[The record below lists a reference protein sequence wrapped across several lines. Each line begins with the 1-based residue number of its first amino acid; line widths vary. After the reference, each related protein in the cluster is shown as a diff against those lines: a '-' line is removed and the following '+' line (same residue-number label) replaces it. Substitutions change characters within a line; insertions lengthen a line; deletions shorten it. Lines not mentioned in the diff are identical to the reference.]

1 MLKDTIIMA
10 GFPPQY
16 LEHEL
21 KEKLPEKLSKGITKV
36 EQLFLIYELL
46 FLPQFWFMV
55 WFGLMVLNTTFN
67 NISVISWQP
76 VLLVEE
82 TRVPGENQRPVAILD
97 LCIILYFWLEAPFF
111 ASQFSHF

>member
-46 FLPQFWFMV
+46 FLPQF
-55 WFGLMVLNTTFN
+55 
-67 NISVISWQP
+67 
-76 VLLVEE
+76 
-82 TRVPGENQRPVAILD
+82 
-97 LCIILYFWLEAPFF
+97 
-111 ASQFSHF
+111 